1 MNQVY
6 IINGKPRIGKDSF
19 VKEVKKCLA
28 NVNYRVYNISAIEPI
43 LHLVEQIGFDVAKT
57 VANRKMFSLI
67 KQAVDLRD
75 YTFNVTQNTVQN
87 ILTKKS
93 SDGNNIIFIHCREP
107 KEIDKYV
114 RAYSAKTILIM
125 SPEIEKLNIDYG
137 NDSDNNVNN
146 YNYTYIINNHK
157 TLEFKSE
164 EEITKINHELA
175 KKFVDNVILKRSFR

>member
-6 IINGKPRIGKDSF
+6 VINGKPRIGKDSF
-19 VKEVKKCLA
+19 VKEVKKYLA

-75 YTFNVTQNTVQN
+75 YTFNVTRN
-87 ILTKKS
+87 IIQDIFTS
-93 SDGNNIIFIHCREP
+93 SDGNDIIFVHCREP

-114 RAYSAKTILIM
+114 RAYNAKTILIM
-125 SPEIEKLNIDYG
+125 SPDIEKLNIDYG
-137 NDSDNNVNN
+137 NNSDNNVNN

-157 TLEFKSE
+157 TLDFKSK
-164 EEITKINHELA
+164 EEITEINHELA
-175 KKFVDNVILKRSFR
+175 KKFVENVILKRRFL